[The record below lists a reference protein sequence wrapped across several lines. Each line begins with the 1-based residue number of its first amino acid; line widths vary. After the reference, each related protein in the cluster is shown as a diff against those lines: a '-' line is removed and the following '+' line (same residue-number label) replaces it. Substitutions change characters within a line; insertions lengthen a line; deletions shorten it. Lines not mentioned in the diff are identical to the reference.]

1 MDNTR
6 ETTLPIVEMA
16 RNNSEYRK
24 IVWTGEKSQVV
35 LMAIE
40 EGGEIGGEVH
50 EGHDQMLWFVDGE
63 GVAKIGEREEPVK
76 AGDVSIVPSG
86 AWHNFKNT
94 GSGMLRL
101 YTVYSP
107 PEHAP
112 GTRHVTR
119 DDAES

>member
-1 MDNTR
+1 MMDNTR

-50 EGHDQMLWFVDGE
+50 EGHDQLLWFVEGE
-63 GVAKIGEREEPVK
+63 GLAQIGDDETPVK
-76 AGDVSIVPSG
+76 AGDMSIVASG
-86 AWHNFKNT
+86 VWHNFKNT
-94 GSGMLRL
+94 GKGALKL

-107 PEHAP
+107 PEH
-112 GTRHVTR
+112 
-119 DDAES
+119 